1 MRPIDS
7 ESIRKLTTALEGMDD
22 FVFLETCRMS
32 KENHRSFLL
41 TEPVCRLECTGEDDV
56 LEFLELAESYRKQ
69 GYFLAG
75 WFAYEFGYLLEP
87 VLHGLG
93 RIGERHN
100 TIAMLGVYKEP
111 LTYNHVTGG
120 FSGGTGWPVSSAV
133 EPGCSIDNLETNIS
147 EQEFLAGV
155 EKIQHYIRAGDTYQV
170 NYTFKLDF
178 SLTGSAAA
186 LYRRLRQNQSVAYG
200 CWIRHNGQDI
210 MSFSPELFFAAD
222 HRSIRVRP
230 MKGTLGR
237 GKTGEEDQRQAE
249 ILAGDAKS
257 RSENVMIVDLLRND
271 LAHLLHETGG
281 GRVRVRSLFDVETYE
296 SLLQMTSTIEGR
308 PSTDRVIGLQ
318 DMLRSLFPCGSVT
331 GAPKIRTMEIIR
343 ELETESRGV
352 YCGAIGFCS
361 RQEMCFN
368 VPIRTLTLEA
378 GQGSMGIGAGIVHDS
393 DPESEWREC
402 LLKGRFLTHPRPDF
416 QLIETL
422 CWQPDMGY
430 LLLQEHL
437 DRLASSADYFFFQA
451 DLETIQKRLM
461 KEEKGFADTAM
472 RVRLLL
478 YKDGRIE
485 VTSNSLAAPD
495 KDEKLPK
502 VAFTADQVDADNPF
516 FYHKTTMRDLYTQ
529 ARQEAEQYGLYEMLF
544 TNTRGEV
551 TEGTISTL
559 FVVINGRM
567 YTPPVSCGLLP
578 GTFRRSFLEEGKAEE
593 RVLTVEDVIAADALY
608 VANSVRG
615 LVQVRLVN
623 VTSMVGP
630 GKRSEAQTPGYTGHS
645 RNHDT
650 ASLL

>member
-7 ESIRKLTTALEGMDD
+7 ESIRKLTTALEGMED

-32 KENHRSFLL
+32 EENHRSFLL
-41 TEPVCRLECTGEDDV
+41 VEPVCRLECTGEDDV

-75 WFAYEFGYLLEP
+75 WFAYEFGYLLES
-87 VLHGLG
+87 VLHDLF
-93 RIGERHN
+93 RPGELHN
-100 TIAMLGVYKEP
+100 TIAMLGVYKNP
-111 LTYNHVTGG
+111 LIYDHATGE
-120 FSGGTGWPVSSAV
+120 FSGGPGWPVEGAGEQFCTV
-133 EPGCSIDNLETNIS
+133 DNLQTNIS
-147 EQEFLAGV
+147 EQEFLAGI
-155 EKIQHYIRAGDTYQV
+155 EKIQRYIRAGDTYQV

-178 SLTGSAAA
+178 SLSGSAAA

-200 CWIRHNGQDI
+200 AWIRHRGQDI
-210 MSFSPELFFAAD
+210 MSFSPELFFASD
-222 HRSIRVRP
+222 YKLIRVRP

-237 GKTGEEDQRQAE
+237 GKTGHDDRKQGQMLAEDT
-249 ILAGDAKS
+249 KS

-271 LAHLLHETGG
+271 LARLLHETGG
-281 GRVRVRSLFDVETYE
+281 GRVRVRSLFDVESYE
-296 SLLQMTSTIEGR
+296 SLLQMTSTIEGLVN
-308 PSTDRVIGLQ
+308 SARVIGLG

-343 ELETESRGV
+343 ELEKEPRGV
-352 YCGAIGFCS
+352 YCGAIGYCS

-378 GQGSMGIGAGIVHDS
+378 GRGSMGIGAGIVHDS

-422 CWQPDMGY
+422 CWQPDSGY

-437 DRLASSADYFFFQA
+437 DRLTASADYFFFQA
-451 DLETIQKRLM
+451 DQKTIQKRLM
-461 KEEKGFADTAM
+461 EEEKWFADTAM

-485 VTSNSLAAPD
+485 VGSSPLAAPD
-495 KDEKLPK
+495 KNEELPT
-502 VAFTADQVDADNPF
+502 VAFAVDTVDADNLF

-559 FVVINGRM
+559 FVETNGRM

-578 GTFRRSFLEEGKAEE
+578 GTFRRAFLEEGKAEE
-593 RVLTVEDVIAADALY
+593 RILTVDDVVSADALF

-615 LVQVRLVN
+615 LVQVQLTN
-623 VTSMVGP
+623 VPSGDM
-630 GKRSEAQTPGYTGHS
+630 E
-645 RNHDT
+645 
-650 ASLL
+650 

>member
-32 KENHRSFLL
+32 EENHRSFLL
-41 TEPVCRLECTGEDDV
+41 TEPVCLLGCSGEDDV
-56 LEFLELAESYRKQ
+56 FEFLELAESYRKQ

-87 VLHGLG
+87 VLHALG
-93 RIGERHN
+93 RTGERHN
-100 TIAMLGVYKEP
+100 TIAMLGVYKAP
-111 LTYNHVTGG
+111 LIYDHATGE
-120 FSGGTGWPVSSAV
+120 FSGGTGWPVSSAM
-133 EPGCSIDNLETNIS
+133 EPYCLLDNLETNIS

-155 EKIQHYIRAGDTYQV
+155 EKIQHYIRSGDTYQV

-178 SLTGSAAA
+178 SLTGSVAA

-200 CWIRHNGQDI
+200 CWMRHGGQDI

-237 GKTGEEDQRQAE
+237 GKTGKEDLRQAE

-271 LAHLLHETGG
+271 LARLLHETGG

-308 PSTDRVIGLQ
+308 PYSDRVIGLK

-331 GAPKIRTMEIIR
+331 GAPKIRTMEIIQ

-378 GQGSMGIGAGIVHDS
+378 GLGSMGIGAGIVHDS

-422 CWQPDMGY
+422 CWQPDIGY

-451 DLETIQKRLM
+451 DQEIIQKRLM
-461 KEEKGFADTAM
+461 KEEKRFSDTAM

-485 VTSNSLAAPD
+485 VSSGPLVSMNSG
-495 KDEKLPK
+495 EKLPI
-502 VAFTADQVDADNPF
+502 VAFAGRRIDADNPF
-516 FYHKTTMRDLYTQ
+516 FLHKTTIREVYDQ
-529 ARQEAEQYGLYEMLF
+529 ARREAEGCGLYEMLF
-544 TNTRGEV
+544 INTRGEV

-559 FVVINGRM
+559 FVEIKGRM

-593 RVLTVEDVIAADALY
+593 RVLTVEDVFAADALY

-615 LVQVRLVN
+615 LVQVRLVDPKLN
-623 VTSMVGP
+623 VSP
-630 GKRSEAQTPGYTGHS
+630 HLQHF
-645 RNHDT
+645 
-650 ASLL
+650 

>member
-1 MRPIDS
+1 MNQEPENVLMRPIDS

-32 KENHRSFLL
+32 EENHRSFLF
-41 TEPVCRLECTGEDDV
+41 TEPVCRLECSGEDDV
-56 LEFLELAESYRKQ
+56 FKFLGRVEAYRGQ
-69 GYFLAG
+69 GYVLAG

-87 VLHGLG
+87 VLGDLA
-93 RIGERHN
+93 RPGERN
-100 TIAMLGVYKEP
+100 ATIAMLGVFEEP
-111 LTYNHVTGG
+111 LIYNHATGE
-120 FSGGTGWPVSSAV
+120 FSGGSGWPVSSAV
-133 EPGCSIDNLETNIS
+133 ESGCSIDNLETNIS

-200 CWIRHNGQDI
+200 CWMRHNGQDI

-237 GKTGEEDQRQAE
+237 GKTGKEDLRQAE

-296 SLLQMTSTIEGR
+296 SLLQMTSTIEGL
-308 PSTDRVIGLQ
+308 PNSDRVIGLK
-318 DMLRSLFPCGSVT
+318 DILRSLFPCGSVT
-331 GAPKIRTMEIIR
+331 GAPKIRTMEIIG

-368 VPIRTLTLEA
+368 VPIRTLTLKE
-378 GQGSMGIGAGIVHDS
+378 GCGSMGIGAGIVHDS

-422 CWQPDMGY
+422 CWQPESGY

-451 DLETIQKRLM
+451 DPETIQKRLM
-461 KEEKGFADTAM
+461 EEEKWFADTAM

-478 YKDGRIE
+478 YKDGRVE
-485 VTSNSLAAPD
+485 VSSGPLVSMNSG
-495 KDEKLPK
+495 EKLLR
-502 VAFTADQVDADNPF
+502 VAFAEDLVDVDNPF
-516 FYHKTTMRDLYTQ
+516 FYH
-529 ARQEAEQYGLYEMLF
+529 
-544 TNTRGEV
+544 
-551 TEGTISTL
+551 
-559 FVVINGRM
+559 
-567 YTPPVSCGLLP
+567 
-578 GTFRRSFLEEGKAEE
+578 
-593 RVLTVEDVIAADALY
+593 
-608 VANSVRG
+608 
-615 LVQVRLVN
+615 
-623 VTSMVGP
+623 
-630 GKRSEAQTPGYTGHS
+630 
-645 RNHDT
+645 
-650 ASLL
+650 